1 MTNIPYRGEHLAYIE
16 STCRRLKHF
25 FQFHPR
31 KLTHSSNLQME
42 CPLEEASFRFESII
56 FQVPA
61 VELSGVLWGISVYTL
76 GIVAFQLIGFLI
88 VQS

>member
-1 MTNIPYRGEHLAYIE
+1 
-16 STCRRLKHF
+16 
-25 FQFHPR
+25 
-31 KLTHSSNLQME
+31 ME

>member
-1 MTNIPYRGEHLAYIE
+1 
-16 STCRRLKHF
+16 
-25 FQFHPR
+25 
-31 KLTHSSNLQME
+31 ME

-61 VELSGVLWGISVYTL
+61 VELSGGVLWGISVYTL